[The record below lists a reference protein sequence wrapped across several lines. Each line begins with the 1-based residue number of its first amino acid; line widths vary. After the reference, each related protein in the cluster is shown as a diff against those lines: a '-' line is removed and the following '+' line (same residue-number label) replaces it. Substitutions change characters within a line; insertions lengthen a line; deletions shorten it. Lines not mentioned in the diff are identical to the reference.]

1 MAEKLETIL
10 VADDG
15 GVRTITLN
23 RPDVLNAFNNTLLDE
38 LGAAVKSAA
47 KDRAVRCLVITGAGR
62 AFCSGQDLAEVRE
75 RYESPEPID
84 LGERLRN
91 QYNPIVASI
100 RSMDKPVIAAV
111 NGVAAGAGASL
122 ALACDLR
129 IASDGASFVQAFVN
143 VGLVPDCGGTFSLP
157 RLVGMGRAMELAMT
171 GRKVG
176 AEEALR
182 IGLVNQ
188 VVEADSLAA
197 AVAEFA
203 GKLATMPTK
212 AIALIKRAINH
223 AWTAELDSQLEYE
236 AMVQATAGMS
246 DDHREGVM
254 AFIEKR
260 KPAFK
265 GE

>member
-1 MAEKLETIL
+1 MADTLETIQTEN
-10 VADDG
+10 DG

-23 RPDVLNAFNNTLLDE
+23 RPDVLNAFNNTLLRE
-38 LGAAVKSAA
+38 LGKAVKAAA
-47 KDRAVRCLVITGAGR
+47 KDVSVRCLVITGAGR
-62 AFCSGQDLAEVRE
+62 AFCSGQDLAEVLE
-75 RYESPEPID
+75 RYKSPEPID

-91 QYNPIVASI
+91 NYNPIVKSI
-100 RSMDKPVIAAV
+100 RTMDKPVLAAV

-129 IASDGASFVQAFVN
+129 IAADTASFVQAFVN

-157 RLVGMGRAMELAMT
+157 RLVGFARAMELAMT
-171 GRKVG
+171 GRKVD

-182 IGLVNQ
+182 IGLVNR
-188 VVEADSLAA
+188 VVETDALSGATSA
-197 AVAEFA
+197 FA

-212 AIALIKRAINH
+212 AIALMKRAINN
-223 AWTAELDSQLEYE
+223 AWTADLDEQLEYE
-236 AMVQATAGMS
+236 AMVQATAGQS
-246 DDHREGVM
+246 HDHREGVM

-260 KPAFK
+260 KPDFK